1 VSRHHALLI
10 IVTLQSRA
18 TRCCASLAAALKAV
32 VANKAQWALPDGQ
45 WGEFLAAVAAID
57 KEAAHEVMMTMM
69 MMLLLCVDVDD
80 DEYAAAAVD
89 DDDV

>member
-1 VSRHHALLI
+1 MSRHHALLI

-69 MMLLLCVDVDD
+69 MLLLLL
-80 DEYAAAAVD
+80 
-89 DDDV
+89 